1 MAKRQDDIV
10 LITEVELELKSVLVL
25 NEFPRDVM
33 LEPETVYAP
42 EQRHLQLRSS
52 YALRHA
58 LALRSKV
65 GHHLRNHLISYG
77 FTEVETPILFKST
90 PEGAREF
97 LVPTRRKAMAY
108 ALVQSPQQYKQ
119 TLMASGV
126 HRYFQFAKCF
136 RDEDLRADRQPE
148 FTQVCASSR
157 FERILTVVQLDLEMG
172 FADEHSVM
180 QTIESIIVSLWDTM
194 LKTPLSA
201 FPRLPYQESMSRYGS
216 DKPDLRLGMEV

>member
-10 LITEVELELKSVLVL
+10 VITEVELELKSVLVL

-90 PEGAREF
+90 PGGAREF

-157 FERILTVVQLDLEMG
+157 LERILTVVQLDFEMG

-180 QTIESIIVSLWDTM
+180 QIIESLILSLWHTM
-194 LKTPLSA
+194 LNIPLSP
-201 FPRLPYQESMSRYGS
+201 FPRLSYPRGNV
-216 DKPDLRLGMEV
+216 PIWVR